1 MQMAITIDTVT
12 ISLPVNASIFLIFLI
27 IATVYH
33 GKRYRKR
40 EIAWYNG
47 NMKKMIPLL
56 LVLSI
61 LSAVSCVSPAA
72 MKTTK
77 PQTFGERLQGK
88 CYDLE
93 GMPIT
98 LSSDYYLVY
107 YAADWCPHC
116 EEYALQLKSTY
127 ELLVRMYGNVEIIFA
142 GHERD
147 VSNDN
152 LVSFMKQGGYAFPYI
167 RYEYRDE
174 TGIMK
179 LVDVP
184 KFLIPGFVL
193 VDKYGKVLSSSN
205 GSTAEE
211 YSRDRPIQYY
221 QALQQ
226 CDCVSDVDW
235 VASSYPRSTH

>member
-1 MQMAITIDTVT
+1 
-12 ISLPVNASIFLIFLI
+12 
-27 IATVYH
+27 
-33 GKRYRKR
+33 
-40 EIAWYNG
+40 
-47 NMKKMIPLL
+47 MKKMIPLL
-56 LVLSI
+56 LVLSVSLAI
-61 LSAVSCVSPAA
+61 SCVSQTAGETDAP
-72 MKTTK
+72 
-77 PQTFGERLQGK
+77 PTFGEQLQGK

-93 GMPIT
+93 GKPVT

-107 YAADWCPHC
+107 YAADWCPYC
-116 EEYALQLKSTY
+116 EEYAQQLESTY

-152 LVSFMKQGGYAFPYI
+152 LVSFMEQGRYTFPYL

-184 KFLIPGFVL
+184 KFWIPGFVL

-205 GSTAEE
+205 GMTAEE

-226 CDCVSDVDW
+226 CDCVADADW
-235 VASSYPRSTH
+235 TAFSYPSSSQ